1 MRLIIVIISL
11 IITCN
16 IHGQSKQLIPVDSSN
31 LIYVNDSIINLY
43 QTASDSSS
51 RFRFDPEEIKYCP
64 CSIEGE
70 DGIISFK
77 SSSFL
82 IKQNMCFYIYE
93 VNNGYFVRVGKM
105 TKTQDKQENHI
116 WEFKTK
122 SIKQDDVKE
131 LLKKYEIAIKKAE
144 IPKYDSRDDYPV
156 VYDEMSYIFG
166 DIRNNSFYTT
176 PQWDFSVSVKEIIKI
191 SEKLVKRKFR

>member
-1 MRLIIVIISL
+1 
-11 IITCN
+11 
-16 IHGQSKQLIPVDSSN
+16 
-31 LIYVNDSIINLY
+31 
-43 QTASDSSS
+43 
-51 RFRFDPEEIKYCP
+51 
-64 CSIEGE
+64 
-70 DGIISFK
+70 
-77 SSSFL
+77 
-82 IKQNMCFYIYE
+82 MCFYIYE

-105 TKTQDKQENHI
+105 TKTQDEQENHI

-131 LLKKYEIAIKKAE
+131 LLEKYEIAIKKAE